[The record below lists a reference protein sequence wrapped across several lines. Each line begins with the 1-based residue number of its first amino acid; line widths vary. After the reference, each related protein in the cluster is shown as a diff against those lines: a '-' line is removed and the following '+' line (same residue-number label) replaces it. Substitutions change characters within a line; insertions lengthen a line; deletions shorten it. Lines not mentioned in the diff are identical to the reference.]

1 MSCFPVHNLITVWQL
16 GLVQRSN
23 SWWANGYSSDYT
35 AACGWALPWLPHQQQ
50 LDICSPSLLLP
61 VSAWVKLAENGRKR
75 AMSSIILSFFPTCAK
90 ELWTVWGSHGST
102 ILWSSMV
109 FYGLLWLR
117 LWSTMIYYG
126 LLACLRNSA
135 ALWDCWPRICRVN
148 PKAQTAPPRRDWQ
161 RTWWRL
167 VKTRPKT
174 SQKANW
180 MKLDPKLPSN

>member
-23 SWWANGYSSDYT
+23 SWWANGYSSDYS
-35 AACGWALPWLPHQQQ
+35 AACGCWALPWLPHQQQ

-109 FYGLLWLR
+109 FYGLLWSSMVFYGLLWSSMVFYGLLWLR
-117 LWSTMIYYG
+117 LWSTMVYYG
-126 LLACLRNSA
+126 PLWSTGMSEEFCCFVRLLAAHL
-135 ALWDCWPRICRVN
+135 PRE
-148 PKAQTAPPRRDWQ
+148 
-161 RTWWRL
+161 
-167 VKTRPKT
+167 
-174 SQKANW
+174 S
-180 MKLDPKLPSN
+180 

>member
-23 SWWANGYSSDYT
+23 SWWANGYSSDYS

-75 AMSSIILSFFPTCAK
+75 AMSSIILSFFPTRAK

-109 FYGLLWLR
+109 FYGFDYGL
-117 LWSTMIYYG
+117 LWSTMVYWHVWGI
-126 LLACLRNSA
+126 LLLCEIAGRAFAAWILRRKLLHRGEIGNV
-135 ALWDCWPRICRVN
+135 PGG
-148 PKAQTAPPRRDWQ
+148 DW
-161 RTWWRL
+161 
-167 VKTRPKT
+167 
-174 SQKANW
+174 
-180 MKLDPKLPSN
+180 